1 MNVRAAKL
9 RVRIGKMSILVS
21 GLLLGACSAPAD
33 VHQRA
38 GPAGTTT
45 QTSPMAGSDHA
56 VSTALRH
63 YRSTRRIDR
72 VGSPRRLLIPT
83 IGVDSRLQRLGR
95 NADGSVEVPLEWQVA
110 GWFAE
115 GPAPGERGPAV
126 ILGHVDSRTGPAVFY
141 HLRELQPGDAIFVK
155 HAQGRVTKFFV
166 DRVQQFDKN
175 GFPTQ
180 AVYFPTLK
188 PVLRL
193 ITCGGDFDQSSGH
206 YRDNVIAFASL
217 THARTS
223 MQPDVG

>member
-1 MNVRAAKL
+1 VNVRASKL
-9 RVRIGKMSILVS
+9 RVRIGKVSILVS
-21 GLLLGACSAPAD
+21 GLLLGACSAAD
-33 VHQRA
+33 VHQRV
-38 GPAGTTT
+38 GLAGTTT
-45 QTSPMAGSDHA
+45 QTFPMAGSDHA
-56 VSTALRH
+56 VSPALRR

-72 VGSPRRLLIPT
+72 VGRPRRLLIPT

-141 HLRELQPGDAIFVK
+141 HLRELQPGDAILVK
-155 HAQGRVTKFFV
+155 HAQGRVSKFLV
-166 DRVQQFDKN
+166 DRVEQFDKN

-180 AVYFPTLK
+180 AVYFPTLE

-193 ITCGGDFDQSSGH
+193 ITCGGDFDHSSGH

-217 THARTS
+217 TNARTS